1 MATITRADKRGQ
13 AIDPPTAEA
22 IQRPAAEVVDASDAL
37 FVVAA
42 IAAVF
47 AGGLLTVSAL
57 SRQPAAKTIAS
68 NGREV
73 SLGDFRF
80 GLPKLFNPRIV
91 EFEAIAVVGGSSAA
105 QEVYAERVKTH
116 SARISQAV
124 EEAGRAATDEE
135 LDDPELADFR
145 NRIQGKVNV
154 VLGGPVVEG
163 VLIDDF
169 KSMPQ

>member
-1 MATITRADKRGQ
+1 MATITPADRKRRS
-13 AIDPPTAEA
+13 AEPQKPEA
-22 IQRPAAEVVDASDAL
+22 PQRPIAEFIDASDAL

-47 AGGLLTVSAL
+47 TGGLLIVSAIA
-57 SRQPAAKTIAS
+57 RQPAVQAVVS

-73 SLGDFRF
+73 SLGDYRF
-80 GLPKLFNPRIV
+80 GLSRLLKPRVV
-91 EFEAIAVVGGSSAA
+91 EFEAIAVVGGNAA
-105 QEVYAERVKTH
+105 VQELYAERLKSH

-135 LDDPELADFR
+135 LDDPELAGFR
-145 NRIQGKVNV
+145 GRIQGKVNI

-169 KSMPQ
+169 RAVPQ